1 MASTA
6 STAETL
12 GEILNEYDALDEAD
26 RGAYRESAIE
36 ELHNHEP
43 SYWKLRLG
51 GMLVTLV
58 SPLAYVTWM
67 SVGVEIPVY
76 IGYPQGVRSR
86 WSLRGRSRSGGTERH
101 FCSDVYCYFIYCY
114 DKSLGVLN
122 CLVEAAK
129 CREDIVRYS
138 KCYVCLS
145 TGDSW
150 RSPISGSRDG
160 SCMHSCEFGL
170 YSVAQGRL

>member
-26 RGAYRESAIE
+26 REAYRESAIE

-58 SPLAYVTWM
+58 SPLASVTWM

-76 IGYPQGVRSR
+76 IG
-86 WSLRGRSRSGGTERH
+86 
-101 FCSDVYCYFIYCY
+101 
-114 DKSLGVLN
+114 
-122 CLVEAAK
+122 
-129 CREDIVRYS
+129 
-138 KCYVCLS
+138 
-145 TGDSW
+145 
-150 RSPISGSRDG
+150 
-160 SCMHSCEFGL
+160 
-170 YSVAQGRL
+170 